1 MSSLK
6 EMKHLIDVIDK
17 EENADYLEFMIHS
30 SEVMP
35 NGSPYFITHEDIEK
49 EYSTIQSI
57 FDYVKSKGYYGVTLS
72 EYYQLK
78 NH

>member
-35 NGSPYFITHEDIEK
+35 MVVHI
-49 EYSTIQSI
+49 
-57 FDYVKSKGYYGVTLS
+57 L
-72 EYYQLK
+72 
-78 NH
+78 

>member
-1 MSSLK
+1 
-6 EMKHLIDVIDK
+6 
-17 EENADYLEFMIHS
+17 MIHS